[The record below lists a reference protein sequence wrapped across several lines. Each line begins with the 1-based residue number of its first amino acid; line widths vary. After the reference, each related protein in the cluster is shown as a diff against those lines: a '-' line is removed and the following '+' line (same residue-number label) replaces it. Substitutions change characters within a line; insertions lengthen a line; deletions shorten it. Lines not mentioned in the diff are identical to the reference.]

1 MRTHLPISYG
11 NEFAK
16 CFYLS
21 DAPSLL
27 MKPLSRS
34 QLAVTR
40 LTLKEGLP
48 EPSASVKPEK
58 AFTISVHLID
68 PVFRGWGTWV
78 AGKFLKVNS
87 WTAGG
92 IGIYDLESDPR
103 ALRNSPFDSVHH
115 NLPRTTL
122 DGFTEDA
129 GLPKVDTFLCD
140 QGTRDDVLY
149 HLTLMLLPYLG
160 SGNQLSDLFFDY
172 FLLMFCTRL
181 VETYGSLRTSP
192 TIHRGGLAPWQMR
205 RARALLDQHP
215 AGDLRLHTLAAECG
229 LSVCHFARSFKR
241 SFGSSVHR
249 YLIHQRV
256 EAAQSLLL
264 HSDHSLAAIA
274 LETGFSD
281 QAAFSRTF
289 GAIVGISPGRWRRC
303 HSTRAI
309 APDNLA

>member
-1 MRTHLPISYG
+1 MRTRLPISYG

-27 MKPLSRS
+27 LNPLSRS

-40 LTLKEGLP
+40 LTLKEGMP
-48 EPSASVKPEK
+48 EPSASVHPEK

-68 PVFRGWGTWV
+68 PVFQGWGTWV
-78 AGKFLKVNS
+78 AGKFRKVNS
-87 WTAGG
+87 WAAGG

-103 ALRNSPFDSVHH
+103 ALRNSAFDSVHY

-129 GLPKVDTFLCD
+129 GLPKVDTLLCD
-140 QGTRDDVLY
+140 QGTRDNVLY

-160 SGNQLSDLFFDY
+160 PGNRLSDLFFDS
-172 FLLMFCTRL
+172 FLLMFCTCL
-181 VETYGSLRTSP
+181 VQTYGSVRTTP
-192 TIHRGGLAPWQMR
+192 TIHRGGIAPWQMR
-205 RARALLDQHP
+205 RTRELLDQHP
-215 AGDLRLHTLAAECG
+215 AGDLRLHTLARECG
-229 LSVCHFARSFKR
+229 LSVSYFARSFKR

-249 YLIHQRV
+249 YFILQRV

-264 HSDHSLAAIA
+264 RSDHSLAAIA

-289 GAIVGISPGRWRRC
+289 GAIVGTSPGRWRRC
-303 HSTRAI
+303 RQSYRAG
-309 APDNLA
+309 